1 MVTVEQVRRMALALP
16 ETTEVL
22 AWESDLTWRVRD
34 KIFVIAGPDSPRVTV
49 RTSKEEQQELLAQ
62 DPETFEFAPYVGRY
76 GWTSIRLSTVDG
88 DELGELITEAWR
100 RTAPKKLVAA
110 YDDAS

>member
-1 MVTVEQVRRMALALP
+1 MALALP
-16 ETTEVL
+16 ATTEVV

-49 RTSKEEQQELLAQ
+49 RTSKEEQQELIAS
-62 DPETFEFAPYVGRY
+62 DPQTYQSAAYVGRY
-76 GWTSIRLSTVDG
+76 GWTSIQLSTVDV
-88 DELGELITEAWR
+88 DELGELITDAWR

-110 YDDAS
+110 YDARS